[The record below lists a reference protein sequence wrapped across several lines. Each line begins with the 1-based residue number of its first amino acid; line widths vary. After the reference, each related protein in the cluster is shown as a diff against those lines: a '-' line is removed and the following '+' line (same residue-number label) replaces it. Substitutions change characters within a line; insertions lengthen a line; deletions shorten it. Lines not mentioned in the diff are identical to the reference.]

1 MYGIDENAWTPVILK
16 KQKTPINTYKPSVEK
31 PKEKEFDEKTDD
43 KVTIAFRKEFQKRRL
58 NCKKTQQQLANEAKN
73 LKDGVKRINEL
84 ENGKISMKEA
94 IQIAITVRHVIGHI
108 DKNIKSSE

>member
-1 MYGIDENAWTPVILK
+1 MYGNQENEWETVILR
-16 KQKTPINTYKPSVEK
+16 KQKSKTPINTHVAK
-31 PKEKEFDEKTDD
+31 PKEKEYDEKIEE
-43 KVTIAFRKEFQKRRL
+43 KVSIAFRKEFQTRRL

-73 LKDGVKRINEL
+73 LKDGVKKINEL
-84 ENGKISMKEA
+84 ENGKVSMKEA